1 MESRLN
7 ESWGTSEDVR
17 HEQSAQ
23 EEASAVVALME
34 AKGTSGGGGGGGGG
48 AIGVPHESNTS
59 LKKDGAKSAKNDSD
73 DGDDWTFL

>member
-1 MESRLN
+1 
-7 ESWGTSEDVR
+7 
-17 HEQSAQ
+17 
-23 EEASAVVALME
+23 VVALME
-34 AKGTSGGGGGGGGG
+34 AKGTSGGGGGDGGG